1 MVEPSGWEQV
11 QALLEQRLAGGG
23 VVDDFGFDPEFT
35 DAVFLPLLRP
45 FFRSWFRVEVTG
57 LENVPS
63 TGSALIVANHAGV
76 LPWDALMTQVAL
88 ADLHPAHRRLRML
101 AGDLVFELPFIGDI
115 ARRAGHTLACQSDA
129 ERLLGDGA
137 VVGVWPEGYKGI
149 GKPFDQRYRLQ
160 RFGRGGF
167 VSAALATGAPIVP
180 TAIVGAEEASPML
193 ADLKPLAR
201 ALGLPY
207 FPVTPTFPM
216 LGPLGLIPLP
226 SRWCIHFGEP
236 IETQDLPADPML
248 VFELTDRVRD
258 EVQRTLYRLLIS
270 RGPAFG

>member
-1 MVEPSGWEQV
+1 MVESSGWERV
-11 QALLEQRLAGGG
+11 QALIEQRLAGGG
-23 VVDDFGFDPEFT
+23 AVDDFGFDPEFT

-57 LENVPS
+57 LENVPAD
-63 TGSALIVANHAGV
+63 GSALIVANHAGV

-101 AGDLVFELPFIGDI
+101 AGDLVFELPFVGDI
-115 ARRAGHTLACQSDA
+115 ARRVGHTLACQSDA
-129 ERLLGDGA
+129 ERLLRDGH

-167 VSAALATGAPIVP
+167 VSAALTAGAPIVP

-207 FPVTPTFPM
+207 FPVTPTFPL

-236 IETQDLPADPML
+236 ILTRDLPDDPML
-248 VFELTDRVRD
+248 VFELTDRVRED
-258 EVQRTLYRLLIS
+258 IQRTLYRLLIN

>member
-1 MVEPSGWEQV
+1 
-11 QALLEQRLAGGG
+11 
-23 VVDDFGFDPEFT
+23 
-35 DAVFLPLLRP
+35 
-45 FFRSWFRVEVTG
+45 
-57 LENVPS
+57 
-63 TGSALIVANHAGV
+63 
-76 LPWDALMTQVAL
+76 MTQVAL

-180 TAIVGAEEASPML
+180 TAIVGAEEASPTSNPSRAL
-193 ADLKPLAR
+193 SGSRTSRSLRPFRCLAR
-201 ALGLPY
+201 LASSRS
-207 FPVTPTFPM
+207 PVGGASTSVSRLRLRTSRPTRCSSSNSPIGCAM
-216 LGPLGLIPLP
+216 RSSAP
-226 SRWCIHFGEP
+226 S
-236 IETQDLPADPML
+236 
-248 VFELTDRVRD
+248 TDC
-258 EVQRTLYRLLIS
+258 
-270 RGPAFG
+270 